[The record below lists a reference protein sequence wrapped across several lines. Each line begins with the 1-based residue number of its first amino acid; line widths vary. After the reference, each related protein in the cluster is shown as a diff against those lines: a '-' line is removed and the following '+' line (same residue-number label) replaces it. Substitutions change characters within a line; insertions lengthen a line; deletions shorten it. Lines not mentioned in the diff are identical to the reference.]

1 MSKTLT
7 LSLNKKLIIEA
18 VKADTYI
25 TGAIDKS
32 ADAVKNSALAYNE
45 QAGDDTYHERK
56 LTRTLAG
63 AVGSLEANFAEFIDT
78 SVLNAIS
85 DTLAS
90 ADSEGNF
97 TITIIVSDRYNN
109 GLAYPIAQLSQEYI
123 VNKMLYYW
131 WQSIRPT
138 LAKDYLAFSA
148 ESLTNIR
155 MCLAKTAPLANSA
168 SYEDVSGD
176 VNSSSPETI
185 TVEDTIAQSEGKYT
199 ADKADFLGYYD
210 SSSKLIVECTDPT
223 AGFDVKVG
231 DGDATNPY
239 VTIFSIGSTP
249 YTISAKNFADISTA
263 AGDDIVFVPTGELG
277 STNVLIIKTA
287 TAS

>member
-32 ADAVKNSALAYNE
+32 TDAVKNSALAYNE

-63 AVGSLEANFAEFIDT
+63 AVGSLEANLAEFVDST
-78 SVLNAIS
+78 SDNGIT

-90 ADSEGNF
+90 VGDDGSF
-97 TITIIVSDRYNN
+97 TIVILVSDRYNN

-131 WQSIRPT
+131 WQSIRPA
-138 LAKDYLAFSA
+138 LAKDYLGFSN

-155 MCLAKTAPLANSA
+155 LCLAKKAPGISA
-168 SYEDVSGD
+168 ADYEDVTGD
-176 VNSSSPETI
+176 VAGSGNDAGNTTTAATATLTDSKF
-185 TVEDTIAQSEGKYT
+185 TVSYASIFSAYT
-199 ADKADFLGYYD
+199 ANGNLKAIC
-210 SSSKLIVECTDPT
+210 SDPNVQL
-223 AGFDVKVG
+223 DVKIG
-231 DGDATNPY
+231 AKTIFTIGYTPYNFSQNNMFALMQNIGEATN
-239 VTIFSIGSTP
+239 VT
-249 YTISAKNFADISTA
+249 
-263 AGDDIVFVPTGELG
+263 FVPTSAPAAG
-277 STNVLIIKTA
+277 TVLILTSKTA
-287 TAS
+287 

>member
-85 DTLAS
+85 DTLAA
-90 ADSEGNF
+90 ADSDGNF

-155 MCLAKTAPLANSA
+155 LCLAKTAPLANSA

-176 VNSSSPETI
+176 VNGSSSETI
-185 TVEDTIAQSEGKYT
+185 VVKTTISQANDKYTIARAT
-199 ADKADFLGYYD
+199 FLGYYD
-210 SSSKLIVECTDPT
+210 SSSKLIVECSDPT
-223 AGFDVKVG
+223 AGFTLKAGTAVIC
-231 DGDATNPY
+231 N
-239 VTIFSIGSTP
+239 IGSTP
-249 YTISAKNFADISTA
+249 YTITAKNFADLSSSDATNIEF
-263 AGDDIVFVPTGELG
+263 IPTGTLG
-277 STNVLIIKTA
+277 SSNVLIVKTA

>member
-32 ADAVKNSALAYNE
+32 TDVVKNAAFAYNE
-45 QAGDDTYHERK
+45 QAGDDMYHERK

-63 AVGSLEANFAEFIDT
+63 AVGSLEANLAEFVDS
-78 SVLNAIS
+78 SVPDAIS

-90 ADSEGNF
+90 AGQDGAFS
-97 TITIIVSDRYNN
+97 IVIKVSDRYNS

-131 WQSIRPT
+131 WQSIKPT
-138 LAKDYLAFSA
+138 LAKDYLSFST

-155 MCLAKTAPLANSA
+155 LCLAKSAPTIASA
-168 SYEDVSGD
+168 QYEDVTGD
-176 VNSSSPETI
+176 ITSISSEQTVTVDI
-185 TVEDTIAQSEGKYT
+185 TLAQASGKYT
-199 ADKADFLGYYD
+199 VARTTFLGYYA
-210 SSSKLIVECTDPT
+210 LQGNLTIECSDPNAAFT
-223 AGFDVKVG
+223 AKVG
-231 DGDATNPY
+231 DN
-239 VTIFSIGSTP
+239 VIFSFGSTP
-249 YTISAKNFADISTA
+249 YTVTA
-263 AGDDIVFVPTGELG
+263 ANIAKLTAEEGTNLEFIPEDTLQE
-277 STNVLIIKTA
+277 SNVLIIKHV
-287 TAS
+287 S

>member
-56 LTRTLAG
+56 LSRTLAG
-63 AVGSLEANFAEFIDT
+63 AVGSLEANLAEFVDT
-78 SVLNAIS
+78 AENDGIT
-85 DTLAS
+85 DTLAAAGDDGGFS
-90 ADSEGNF
+90 IIIKVSE
-97 TITIIVSDRYNN
+97 RYNN

-131 WQSIRPT
+131 WQSIRPA

-155 MCLAKTAPLANSA
+155 LCLAKTAPLTSEAD
-168 SYEDVSGD
+168 YEDVSGE
-176 VNSSSPETI
+176 VSGAGGSSTT
-185 TVEDTIAQSEGKYT
+185 TVETAAYTNSKFQLTWSTISAAYLAGGLKIS
-199 ADKADFLGYYD
+199 
-210 SSSKLIVECTDPT
+210 CTDP
-223 AGFDVKVG
+223 GVKLTVK
-231 DGDATNPY
+231 
-239 VTIFSIGSTP
+239 IGSGDPLFTIGSVP
-249 YTISAKNFADISTA
+249 HTISQSEYLNISSHIGETAKVDFIPASTPG
-263 AGDDIVFVPTGELG
+263 AGA
-277 STNVLIIKTA
+277 VLIA
-287 TAS
+287 TSKASS